1 MIKQTAFGRRQRG
14 VGMIEVVIALLI
26 FSIGVLGFAALQM
39 TALTQSNDA
48 NHRTIAVLIA
58 QDAVERMQANPGEQA
73 TYLDDEDWPTGV
85 YGANPPGDCVNVTE
99 ANRCSSEDM
108 ARLDMADLAWM
119 AANQLPGGRIIA
131 DECTFNT
138 DMDCVIVSW
147 EEQDP
152 KDCTTNSD
160 ILTSDDSKCFVL
172 EVAQ

>member
-1 MIKQTAFGRRQRG
+1 MIMQTAFGRRQRG

-39 TALTQSNDA
+39 TALSQSNDA

-58 QDAVERMQANPGEQA
+58 QDAVERMQANPGERA
-73 TYLDDEDWPTGV
+73 AYLTVGDWPTGV

-99 ANRCSSEDM
+99 ANRCSSDDM
-108 ARLDMADLAWM
+108 AEFDMTDLAWM

-131 DECTFNT
+131 DECAFNSN
-138 DMDCVIVSW
+138 MCVIVSW

-152 KDCTTNSD
+152 EDCTTNSD

>member
-85 YGANPPGDCVNVTE
+85 YGVNL
-99 ANRCSSEDM
+99 S
-108 ARLDMADLAWM
+108 
-119 AANQLPGGRIIA
+119 GGRIIA

>member
-108 ARLDMADLAWM
+108 AEFDMADLAWM

-138 DMDCVIVSW
+138 SMDCVIVSW
-147 EEQDP
+147 EEQNP
-152 KDCTTNSD
+152 EDCTTNSEIATD
-160 ILTSDDSKCFVL
+160 VDSKCFVL